1 MPANIIQTGPLD
13 LRDQPP
19 ASYGRTYRDFVVL
32 LWIDSSWRGWTCAG
46 LMHAPFVD
54 LTGHFAVHHKLSSRR
69 QAIDAGMDDAIWSID
84 RWYAS
89 VGL

>member
-1 MPANIIQTGPLD
+1 MQAHSIQTGPLD
-13 LRDQPP
+13 LRDRPP

-32 LWIDSSWRGWTCAG
+32 LWIDSRRRGWTCAG

-54 LTGHFAVHHKLSSRR
+54 LTGHFTVHHKLSSRR
-69 QAIDAGMDDAIWSID
+69 EAITAGMDDAIWSID

-89 VGL
+89 MGL